1 MSLKIYI
8 PMSSDGSFYE
18 QRTACRAQNNF
29 WTEAGHD
36 DQPIK
41 ILSDQVSFLTSQNQ
55 YWIKA
60 N

>member
-1 MSLKIYI
+1 
-8 PMSSDGSFYE
+8 MSSDDSFYE

-29 WTEAGHD
+29 WTVAGHEE
-36 DQPIK
+36 QAIK
-41 ILSDQVSFLTSQNQ
+41 ILSDQVLFLTSQNQ

>member
-1 MSLKIYI
+1 
-8 PMSSDGSFYE
+8 MSSDDSFYE

-29 WTEAGHD
+29 WTVAGHD

-41 ILSDQVSFLTSQNQ
+41 ILSNQVSFLTSQNQ